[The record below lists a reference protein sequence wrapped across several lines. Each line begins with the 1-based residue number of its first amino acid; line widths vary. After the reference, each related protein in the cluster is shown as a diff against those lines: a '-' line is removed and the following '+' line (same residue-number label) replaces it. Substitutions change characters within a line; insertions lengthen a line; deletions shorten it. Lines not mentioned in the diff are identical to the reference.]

1 MVTKSYKYRIYPNEE
16 QQEKISQFFG
26 CSRKMYNL
34 LLNWWIGAYKEY
46 KTNGT
51 PIGALPKPTFYKKQ
65 EEYAYLKD
73 CDAVA
78 LATARINLNRAL
90 DNYFKSKKG
99 ERKGKRVHFPKFKK
113 KGKCRDSYGTFNNS
127 NCIKVA
133 DGKISLP
140 KLGKVKIVLHRPY
153 QGIIKSVNVS
163 CTKSKKYYVSLTCE
177 VSDEVNVNN
186 VSNINNLKVVGLDM
200 SLSQFVVSS
209 NKDDNTKTKYVRL
222 FRKNEKRLAHLGRKL
237 SKKNFINNQ
246 PSNNRLKAQLRYAK
260 LSEHIANQRK
270 DYCIKEALYYA
281 TNYDVIVLEDL
292 DMQNMSKSLRLGKS
306 VNDLGFGMF
315 KSWLSHQCKKH
326 DSIIMFADRYFASSK
341 TCFECG
347 VKNDSLRLSD
357 REWACQHCGVMVDR
371 DYNAALNLRDYFYKV
386 IHNTVGTTGIKA
398 CGETSSTLR
407 ETLMQVVSMKQ
418 EAPSFRWE

>member
-1 MVTKSYKYRIYPNEE
+1 
-16 QQEKISQFFG
+16 
-26 CSRKMYNL
+26 MYNL
-34 LLNWWIGAYKEY
+34 LLNWWISAYKEY

-51 PIGALPKPTFYKKQ
+51 PIGALPQPTFYKKQ
-65 EEYAYLKD
+65 EEYSYLKD

-99 ERKGKRVHFPKFKK
+99 KRKGKKVQFPTFKK
-113 KGKCRDSYGTFNNS
+113 KGKCRDSYGTFNNT
-127 NCIKVA
+127 NNIKVI
-133 DGKISLP
+133 DGHISLP
-140 KLGKVKIVLHRPY
+140 KLGRVKIVLHRPY
-153 QGIIKSVNVS
+153 EGTIKSVHVS
-163 CTKSKKYYVSLTCE
+163 CTKSNHYYVSLTCE
-177 VSDEVNVNN
+177 ASDEAAVNN
-186 VSNINNLKVVGLDM
+186 VSHINNLNVVGLDM

-222 FRKNEKRLAHLGRKL
+222 FRKNEKRLARLCRNL
-237 SKKNFINNQ
+237 SKKKFIDNK

-260 LSEHIANQRK
+260 LSEHISNQRK
-270 DYCIKEALYYA
+270 DYCINEAVYYA
-281 TNYDVIVLEDL
+281 THYDVIVLEDL
-292 DMQNMSKSLRLGKS
+292 DMQSMSRSLHLGKS

-315 KSWLSHQCKKH
+315 KSWLSHECKKH
-326 DSIIMFADRYFASSK
+326 DSIIMFADKYFASSK

-347 VKNDSLRLSD
+347 VKNDLLKLSD
-357 REWACQHCGVMVDR
+357 REWVCPHCGAIIDR

-386 IHNTVGTTGIKA
+386 IHNTVGTTEIKA

-407 ETLMQVVSMKQ
+407 ETLMQVVSVKQ

>member
-1 MVTKSYKYRIYPNEE
+1 MKKSYKYRIYPNKE

-34 LLNWWIGAYKEY
+34 LLDWWISAYKEY

-51 PIGALPKPTFYKKQ
+51 PIGALPQPTFYKKQ
-65 EEYAYLKD
+65 EEYSYLKD

-78 LATARINLNRAL
+78 LATARINLSRAL

-99 ERKGKRVHFPKFKK
+99 KRKGKKVQFPTFKK
-113 KGKCRDSYGTFNNS
+113 KGKCRDSYGTFNNT
-127 NCIKVA
+127 NNIKVS
-133 DGKISLP
+133 DSYISLP
-140 KLGKVKIVLHRPY
+140 KIGKVKIVLHRPY
-153 QGIIKSVNVS
+153 EGTIKSVHVT
-163 CTKSKKYYVSLTCE
+163 CTKSNHYYVSLTCE
-177 VSDEVNVNN
+177 ASDEATVNN
-186 VSNINNLKVVGLDM
+186 VSHINNLNVVGLDM

-222 FRKNEKRLAHLGRKL
+222 FRKNEKRLARLGRNL
-237 SKKNFINNQ
+237 SKKKFIDKI
-246 PSNNRLKAQLRYAK
+246 PSNNHLKAQLRYAK
-260 LSEHIANQRK
+260 LSEHISNQRK
-270 DYCIKEALYYA
+270 DYCIKEAVYYA
-281 TNYDVIVLEDL
+281 THYDVIVLEDL
-292 DMQNMSKSLRLGKS
+292 DMQSMSRSLHLGKS

-315 KSWLSHQCKKH
+315 KSWLSHECKKH

-347 VKNDSLRLSD
+347 AKNDLLKLSD
-357 REWACQHCGVMVDR
+357 REWVCPHCGAIIDR
-371 DYNAALNLRDYFYKV
+371 DYNAALNLRDYFYRV
-386 IHNTVGTTGIKA
+386 IHNTVGTTEIKA

-418 EAPSFRWE
+418 EAPYFRWE

>member
-1 MVTKSYKYRIYPNEE
+1 MKKSYKYRIYPNKE

-34 LLNWWIGAYKEY
+34 LLNWWISAYKEY

-51 PIGALPKPTFYKKQ
+51 AIGVLPQPTFYKKQ
-65 EEYAYLKD
+65 EEYSYLKD

-99 ERKGKRVHFPKFKK
+99 KRKGKKVQFPKFKK
-113 KGKCRDSYGTFNNS
+113 KGKCRDSYGTFNNT
-127 NCIKVA
+127 NNIKVI
-133 DGKISLP
+133 DGHISLP
-140 KLGKVKIVLHRPY
+140 KLGRVKIVLHRPY
-153 QGIIKSVNVS
+153 EGTIKSVHVS
-163 CTKSKKYYVSLTCE
+163 CTKSKHYYVSLTCE
-177 VSDEVNVNN
+177 ASDEAAVNN
-186 VSNINNLKVVGLDM
+186 VSHINNLNVVGLDM

-222 FRKNEKRLAHLGRKL
+222 FRKNEKRLARLCRNL
-237 SKKNFINNQ
+237 SKKKFIDNK
-246 PSNNRLKAQLRYAK
+246 PSNNRLKARLRYAK
-260 LSEHIANQRK
+260 LSEHISNQRK
-270 DYCIKEALYYA
+270 DYCIKEAVYYA
-281 TNYDVIVLEDL
+281 THYDVIVLEDL
-292 DMQNMSKSLRLGKS
+292 DMQSMSKSLHLGKS

-315 KSWLSHQCKKH
+315 KSWLSHECKKH
-326 DSIIMFADRYFASSK
+326 DSIVMFADKYFASSK

-347 VKNDSLRLSD
+347 VKNDLLKLSD
-357 REWACQHCGVMVDR
+357 REWVCPHCGAIIDR
-371 DYNAALNLRDYFYKV
+371 DYNAALNLRDYFYRV
-386 IHNTVGTTGIKA
+386 IHNTVGTTEIKA

-407 ETLMQVVSMKQ
+407 EALMQVVSMKQ